1 MTTIIETLNEDA
13 RVDLIRDDLIELV
26 SIVAG
31 FVPASQ
37 GLTGP
42 VTLVPRCSV
51 YTECEI
57 QPPWLTEDIARIREI
72 SEGFEHD
79 LSGFVKEAIR
89 ADLRLQQ
96 EKFVEAS
103 THESFKPFV
112 GCVELS
118 TTIWAVAW
126 CAGMADDGKVTVDRE
141 EYCTPHQ
148 VRDNHFAYD
157 VFMND
162 RITDR
167 ATRAKIGIRLGKLSR
182 IMDRIIRRLHGG
194 MKQ

>member
-13 RVDLIRDDLIELV
+13 RIDLIRDDLIELV

-42 VTLVPRCSV
+42 VTLVPRCTV

-57 QPPWLTEDIARIREI
+57 QPPWLTGELAHIREI

-79 LSGFVKEAIR
+79 LSRSVKEAVR
-89 ADLRLQQ
+89 GDLRRQQ
-96 EKFVEAS
+96 ENFVEAL
-103 THESFKPFV
+103 THESFKPFI
-112 GCVELS
+112 GCVELN

-126 CAGMADDGKVTVDRE
+126 CAGMAGDGKVTVDRE
-141 EYCTPHQ
+141 EFYTPHQ
-148 VRDNHFAYD
+148 VRDNHFAYE

-167 ATRAKIGIRLGKLSR
+167 ETRAKIGVRLGKLSR
-182 IMDRIIRRLHGG
+182 IMDKVIHRLQRG

>member
-51 YTECEI
+51 YTECET
-57 QPPWLTEDIARIREI
+57 QPPWLTDDLARIREI

-79 LSGFVKEAIR
+79 LSWSVKEAVR
-89 ADLRLQQ
+89 ADLRRQQ
-96 EKFVEAS
+96 ENFVDAS
-103 THESFKPFV
+103 AYESFKPFI

-118 TTIWAVAW
+118 TTIWSVAW

-141 EYCTPHQ
+141 EYYTPHQ
-148 VRDNHFAYD
+148 VRDNHFAYE

-167 ATRAKIGIRLGKLSR
+167 ATRAKIGVRLGKLSR
-182 IMDRIIRRLHGG
+182 IMDRVIHRLHGG
-194 MKQ
+194 MKR